1 MKKTKKIVVTI
12 LSLIC
17 YLGTF
22 GQTSLHV
29 DFKYAP
35 DWFATSICLP
45 DDTFKTLVGPQGQ
58 MLYDYGGK
66 KFFPYVSGIGFK
78 TTFHVLAD
86 EQIKFQDQ
94 KLYSSQVPIVE
105 TYGVFAGLTV
115 KQESFCYSSDGLKN
129 FGKKENWHSINKIAR
144 EDIIITTITNKS
156 GNVRT
161 ISPVIV
167 INSEYPVKVK
177 DNVIS
182 IGEGKHL
189 FLSCSIIRVRQNLG
203 EEKTLLELAPLKLD
217 PNETQ
222 TIATIFDNGQPS
234 RLAQELNL
242 QSELGLKHSIEARD
256 SIINYW
262 ENKSP
267 VPFGHI
273 SIPDPEIQD
282 LINSSLR
289 NIWQAREIL
298 DGKISFQVGPT
309 CYRGLWIVDGSF
321 LLETATMLDR
331 GGDAREGIEY
341 ILSFQLPNGQFGKLS
356 PNFWKENGLVLWA
369 CVRHAMLTQD
379 KEWLKS
385 VWPKLKK
392 TVGFI
397 KEMRTM
403 TLNNEITLDDGLIPP
418 GEIDGGLNGA
428 KDKGEYTNIYWNL
441 AGLKAMVQAAG
452 WIGEHKDAENWE
464 KEYED
469 FYSVFQKAAHRDMA
483 TDSFGNKY
491 LPIPM
496 DPKYRSLP
504 QRAQWAFCH
513 GVYPGQLFKQD
524 DPIAKGTM
532 DMLHTTLQEGMVMGT
547 GWIIDG
553 IWNYF
558 ASFYGHA
565 CLWMGDGQKATQS
578 LYAFANHASPLLTWR
593 EEQNPRDLQRS
604 FVGDM
609 PHNWASAEFVRL
621 SVHLL
626 ALDRGNELHLFEG
639 LPNEWVKPGMTTS
652 LNQIATPFGKL
663 TFTLK
668 VNESGDA
675 AQLEIDKLSDP
686 SCKKIVVHLA
696 NWAGPVAKNVIE
708 LDPLK
713 AHSLKINL
721 SAL

>member
-1 MKKTKKIVVTI
+1 MKKSSIIFFFFIVCQI
-12 LSLIC
+12 I
-17 YLGTF
+17 GF
-22 GQTSLHV
+22 GQKSLKV

-35 DWFATSICLP
+35 DWYVTSICMP

-58 MLYDYGGK
+58 MLYEFGGK
-66 KFFPYVSGIGFK
+66 KFYAYIWDTGFK
-78 TTFHVLAD
+78 TTFQVLAD
-86 EQIKFQDQ
+86 EDIKFTEQ
-94 KLYSSQVPIVE
+94 KLHSPKVAIVE
-105 TYGVFAGLTV
+105 TYGDLDGLTV
-115 KQESFCYSSDGLKN
+115 KQESFAYSSDGLEN
-129 FGKKENWHSINKIAR
+129 FGKKENWLSVKKGAR
-144 EDIIITTITNKS
+144 EDIVLTTITNKTGS
-156 GNVRT
+156 VR
-161 ISPVIV
+161 SVNPVV
-167 INSEYPVKVK
+167 AINTEYPVKVN
-177 DNVIS
+177 DNVVS
-182 IGEGKHL
+182 INEKKHL
-189 FLSCSIIRVRQNLG
+189 FLSKSITRVRQNLG
-203 EEKTLLELAPLKLD
+203 AEKTLLELAQLKLN

-222 TIATIFDNGQPS
+222 TFAVIFDNGQPS
-234 RLAQELNL
+234 HLEKTDVKSL
-242 QSELGLKHSIEARD
+242 IEARD
-256 SIINYW
+256 KIINYW

-273 SIPDPEIQD
+273 SIPDQGIQD
-282 LINSSLR
+282 LVNSSLR

-331 GGDAREGIEY
+331 GIDAREGIEY
-341 ILSFQLPNGQFGKLS
+341 MLSFQQPNGKFGKLS

-385 VWPKLKK
+385 IWPKLRK

-397 KEMRTM
+397 KEMRAM
-403 TLNNEITLDDGLIPP
+403 TLTNEITLDDGLIPP

-452 WIGEHKDAENWE
+452 WIGEVKDAENWH
-464 KEYED
+464 KEYDD

-483 TDSFGNKY
+483 IDSFGNKY

-513 GVYPGQLFKQD
+513 GVYPGQLFTQD

-565 CLWMGDGQKATQS
+565 CLWMGDGQKAAQS

-593 EEQNPRDLQRS
+593 EEHNPRDLPRH

-621 SVHLL
+621 TVHLL

-639 LPNEWVKPGMTTS
+639 LPKEWVKPGMVTS
-652 LNQIATPFGKL
+652 LDQIATPFGKL
-663 TFTLK
+663 TFSLK
-668 VNESGDA
+668 VNQSGDA

-686 SCKKIVVHLA
+686 SCKKIVVHLN
-696 NWAGPVAKNVIE
+696 NWSSQPNNKLIE
-708 LDPLK
+708 LDPSK
-713 AHSLKINL
+713 PHSLKIDMK
-721 SAL
+721 